1 MAEAVLD
8 GRRNVGGKER
18 WISLGVGTALILR
31 GLAKPSMLNAG
42 LGLLGVA
49 LVQRGATGHCALY
62 QTLGFDTARPQDH
75 GPRRLEEKTY
85 GYGKRGETS
94 IRDEIEKASK
104 DSFPA
109 SDPPAWTSTS
119 AIGSPESRR

>member
-1 MAEAVLD
+1 
-8 GRRNVGGKER
+8 
-18 WISLGVGTALILR
+18 
-31 GLAKPSMLNAG
+31 MLNAG

-109 SDPPAWTSTS
+109 SDPPAWTPIVRLGPPCGVDEALPG
-119 AIGSPESRR
+119 AILACVVNSGGGLAPPE